1 MALDWHSLDNAIISN
16 MNKSFL
22 GDFKYDPTML
32 VSASSET
39 RTDGTT
45 YTLQFDTQGM
55 GTFRTLR
62 LDDMSVVAGRLPLE
76 GLKEPKSPK
85 VERVVHN
92 GPATVVFFD
101 DGTKV
106 VAKCVGDKYDERVGI
121 LTSVFRKHMGSER
134 CEPYEKAI
142 RKVAT
147 LVRSPKA
154 LIALGKSLVRMGEW
168 LRDDLFN
175 ERIELEDELAD
186 LKSEIKEAQRD
197 LKGTSGDVRAVYEAR
212 LQELRAEARDFRAK
226 LKEMQ

>member
-22 GDFKYDPTML
+22 GDFKYYPTML
-32 VSASSET
+32 TSASVDT

-45 YTLQFDTQGM
+45 YTLC
-55 GTFRTLR
+55 
-62 LDDMSVVAGRLPLE
+62 LDDMSVVAMKKPDESL
-76 GLKEPKSPK
+76 K
-85 VERVVHN
+85 VEKVVHN

-121 LTSVFRKHMGSER
+121 LTAVFRKLMGSER
-134 CEPYEKAI
+134 CEPYEKAV
-142 RKVAT
+142 RKVAL

-154 LIALGKSLVRMGEW
+154 LIALGKALVRMGEW

-186 LKSEIKEAQRD
+186 LRSEIKEAQRD

-212 LQELRAEARDFRAK
+212 LQELRAEAREVRAK